1 MTLPPEPLVDALR
14 AALGPAYDLESEL
27 TGGGMS
33 RVFVATERALNR
45 KVVVKVLPPDLAAG
59 VNRERFRREIQ
70 LAAQLQHP
78 HIVPLLSAGDT
89 EGFLYYTM
97 PFIEGE
103 SLKHALSHGTRFST
117 REVVGILHDVVDA
130 LAYAH
135 SRGVIHRD
143 VKPANVLRSGKHALV
158 ADFGVA
164 KALSAAMPAV
174 GMTTSGMAIGTPQY
188 MAPEQLAGD
197 PAADHRVDIYAVGL
211 LGYELLTG
219 APTFAEPSPQA
230 TLAAQLTRSPQP
242 LEAKR
247 PDVPAPLARLLMWC
261 LQKEP
266 AARPADAQV
275 VRTELEEL
283 VMPSGD
289 YAPRRP
295 SLPRGNRM
303 VPLVA
308 GAAVLLAIAA
318 VAARVAM
325 GPGQK
330 TQPDSV
336 AAPLVTA
343 TDSAPLRAVA
353 PPSST
358 VVTTPPSPP
367 PPVPARADSSGGRA
381 SAAATGSGGT
391 GRRNTAIAPLRGAA
405 DSLAR
410 MALLLKA
417 QAPGDPIVRPPP
429 ASSVSQGAME
439 ERRNN
444 MGPRRRA
451 LLVSSPDSV
460 SRAIVARLARMLD
473 SDRYQVAT
481 AEAPLSQSGNE
492 SLDSL
497 AAAGGHEIVAYAQAS
512 QRRDSVWQASVR
524 LRDLTAHMSY
534 ANQGASRRISPDS
547 MALAIDSLA
556 ANAVRRVTTMDR
568 APRSNAVDPEVRA
581 FQERAANMGPP
592 RRIVIWNHPPHD
604 NLRVQEAGS
613 VVMDALRNALRGSR
627 RFIQVPRDSTLELL
641 VRSRNR
647 ETVMSALNADL
658 MVSIQ
663 SCCESRAQQDSVSW
677 TISIRDLG
685 AAPQYQERSF
695 RSPPAPISKPFAYI
709 AATLS
714 RVMEAIEQMDAAPRR
729 PAGS

>member
-1 MTLPPEPLVDALR
+1 MTSPPDPLLDALR
-14 AALGPAYDLESEL
+14 AALGPAYEIESEL
-27 TGGGMS
+27 SGGGMS

-59 VNRERFRREIQ
+59 VNRDRFRREIQ

-103 SLKHALSHGTRFST
+103 SLKHALANGKRFGT
-117 REVVGILHDVVDA
+117 REVVSILHDVVDA

-143 VKPANVLRSGKHALV
+143 VKPANVLRSGMHALV

-230 TLAAQLTRSPQP
+230 TLAAQLTRNPQP
-242 LEAKR
+242 IEVKR
-247 PDVPAPLARLLMWC
+247 PDVPEPLARLLMWC
-261 LQKEP
+261 LSKDP
-266 AARPADAQV
+266 GARPADAQV

-289 YAPRRP
+289 YAPRRYM
-295 SLPRGNRM
+295 RERKNRV
-303 VPLVA
+303 VPMVA
-308 GAAVLLAIAA
+308 GGVVLLAVVA
-318 VAARVAM
+318 VAARQVLRSGDTTVA
-325 GPGQK
+325 
-330 TQPDSV
+330 DSV
-336 AAPLVTA
+336 TIPSVPSI
-343 TDSAPLRAVA
+343 DSAALRAVT

-358 VVTTPPSPP
+358 VVTAPP
-367 PPVPARADSSGGRA
+367 PPAPPAPSRPDSSGRQ
-381 SAAATGSGGT
+381 AAPPAARSGSGT
-391 GRRNTAIAPLRGAA
+391 GRRSTAAAPRGAA
-405 DSLAR
+405 DSVAQ

-417 QAPGDPIVRPPP
+417 QAPGDPIVRPP
-429 ASSVSQGAME
+429 SQGSVSQAAME

-451 LLVSSPDSV
+451 LLVASPDSV
-460 SRAIVARLARMLD
+460 SRLLTARMAGMLAA
-473 SDRYQVAT
+473 DRYQVAT

-492 SLDSL
+492 ALDSL
-497 AAAGGHEIVAYAQAS
+497 ASAGGHDIVAYAQSS
-512 QRRDSVWQASVR
+512 QRRDSTWQSSIR

-534 ANQGASRRISPDS
+534 ANGGASRRIPLRDS
-547 MALAIDSLA
+547 LAPNVDSLA
-556 ANAVRRVTTMDR
+556 ANAVRRLATMDR
-568 APRSNAVDPEVRA
+568 APRSDAVDPEVRA
-581 FQERAANMGPP
+581 FQDRAANMGPP

-613 VVMDALRNALRGSR
+613 VVMDALRAALRGSQ
-627 RFIQVPRDSTLELL
+627 RFVQVPRDSTLDIL

-647 ETVMSALNADL
+647 
-658 MVSIQ
+658 
-663 SCCESRAQQDSVSW
+663 
-677 TISIRDLG
+677 
-685 AAPQYQERSF
+685 
-695 RSPPAPISKPFAYI
+695 
-709 AATLS
+709 
-714 RVMEAIEQMDAAPRR
+714 
-729 PAGS
+729 